1 MFYDNQFRM
10 HKPVFILFLFFFAS
24 VSCVHEPLAQDLPS
38 LQGTRWGYVE
48 SEVREDGTS
57 YTYTMHL
64 HFWDEEM
71 VILFHEYEERTPFEI
86 ISSEE
91 ETRYIYRY
99 DLSVK
104 QGIFIHDKEE
114 SAIFELRGNLLF
126 LVMGHLSDA
135 YVFRRE

>member
-1 MFYDNQFRM
+1 M

-57 YTYTMHL
+57 NVYVIRL
-64 HFWDEEM
+64 HFRDEET
-71 VILFHEYEERTPFEI
+71 VICQHEYEERTPFEI

-91 ETRYIYRY
+91 ETSYIYRY

-114 SAIFELRGNLLF
+114 SATFELRGNLLF
-126 LVMGHLSDA
+126 LMMGYLSDT